1 MLLNHITRLSTCW
14 LFQLPVPTECP
25 HAKSWLIGKESD
37 AGRDWE
43 QEEKGTTEDE
53 MAGWHHWLD
62 GHEFEWTPG
71 DGDGQGG
78 LACCDSWGRKELDTT
93 EQLNWLTDLTWQNV
107 RASLLAAGKESTCN
121 AWDPDLIPGF
131 RRICWRRDRLPTPV
145 FMPGGSDD
153 KESACKAGDLGWIP
167 RLGCYPGGGHGNPL
181 QYSCLKNPHGQ
192 RNLAD
197 YSPKELDTTEK
208 LSQRLTEFCQV
219 NTLVIANILFQQHK
233 RRFYTWTSP
242 DSQYRNQID
251 YILCSQRWRS
261 SKQSAKNKTGRWL
274 GLRSWAP
281 YCQIQT

>member
-1 MLLNHITRLSTCW
+1 MLGGIGSRRRKGRQRMRWLDGITDSMAMSLSELREMVMDREAWRAAIHGVAKSWTRLSNWT
-14 LFQLPVPTECP
+14 
-25 HAKSWLIGKESD
+25 
-37 AGRDWE
+37 DW
-43 QEEKGTTEDE
+43 
-53 MAGWHHWLD
+53 
-62 GHEFEWTPG
+62 
-71 DGDGQGG
+71 
-78 LACCDSWGRKELDTT
+78 
-93 EQLNWLTDLTWQNV
+93 LTWQNV